1 VEAVWY
7 PGGGDGGL
15 EGSEWKGDGRH
26 VSGNMAVTH

>member
-15 EGSEWKGDGRH
+15 EESEQKGDGWH

>member
-15 EGSEWKGDGRH
+15 EASERKGDGQH